1 MPVVETFGLVGSIIA
16 IVQISKTIVS
26 LCQFYIGAV
35 KDASTDLRVIYIEVS
50 TLKGIAKSLQYL
62 TQPNIANSDLLED
75 LAKVTGPIEG
85 CKRALKDLEAL
96 FPPVPVVENGRRS
109 KRRKLDFTAL
119 AAALAWPLNASKAK
133 KLLQEIIHHKTTI
146 NLALTAEFV
155 YVSKDLL

>member
-62 TQPNIANSDLLED
+62 TQPNIANSALLEE
-75 LAKVTGPIEG
+75 LAAVTGPIEG
-85 CKRALKDLEAL
+85 CRKALKELETL
-96 FPPVPVVENGRRS
+96 LPPVAASVNGKGS
-109 KRRKLDFTAL
+109 KRRKLKDATKV
-119 AAALAWPLNASKAK
+119 LAWPLKASKAK
-133 KLLQEIIHHKTTI
+133 KLLQEIIHYKTTI